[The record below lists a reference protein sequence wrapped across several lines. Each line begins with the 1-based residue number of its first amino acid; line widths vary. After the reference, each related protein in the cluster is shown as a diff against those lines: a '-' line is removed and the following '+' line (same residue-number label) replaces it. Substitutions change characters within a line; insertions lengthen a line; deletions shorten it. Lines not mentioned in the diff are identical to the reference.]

1 MPPMFFEDFE
11 IGQSFTT
18 KRRTITEA
26 DIVNFAGFSG
36 DFNPLHMDEVFAR
49 STPFG
54 RRIAHGMAVLSI
66 STGLGQSLG
75 IFDGTIMAFLGLEWR
90 FIKPVFIGDTIHG
103 IQTVSEKRETSKPDR
118 GIIIMEAK
126 VVNQSGEVVQQGTRT
141 VMIRKRILNEGSL

>member
-1 MPPMFFEDFE
+1 MFFEDFE